1 MERTQLLECSI
12 SEGEKVAENLEAMIL
27 FLRNQQKLLSANL
40 QSRRCL
46 LAPIQKLP
54 NELLEVIFENCCTP
68 YSFDLLKSGWE
79 ICPALRLMHVSQHWC
94 QVINETDQCW
104 NKLRIVLQAATR
116 KWNGFVESAFE
127 QCWERSSS
135 DGSSHIVIMDT
146 GDSAILSLD
155 EMPAESLSHLHWLIG
170 QIMDLTQY
178 GFGRMKLVIG
188 PELVP
193 RILATSYPNHP
204 ETRLVDLSLTK
215 HLDLHL
221 LHNRSES
228 EWEIDILSFLEV
240 TDPPSILRSLSISP
254 LHSFHFTK
262 VLPLFQ
268 QLTHLSLTM
277 TVPDFLS
284 HWPATSRFESLILRF
299 YERLTAWNSLHI
311 TAAVERNITIDV
323 KKFRLGYDTSV
334 AGKLPSTL
342 SPILQCIRLCGTEDV
357 HIEVPTS
364 LNVDAFYKVTLEKCL
379 PVLKSIEINP
389 CYYELDKSII
399 QSSTPLLHTLVLSE
413 PISKI
418 PNQGWLGNTRPR
430 QALFRALNFDYTEAG
445 IPGNP
450 TPSLQTIHLS
460 INEWW
465 TSEDFEVL
473 LSMLQ
478 SRWSPLRSL
487 DMAKALTGREMLRS
501 FEIKCIS
508 PAATVPEVFLNALLG
523 LKRPWLKVLVE
534 NSSGGVLLEY

>member
-12 SEGEKVAENLEAMIL
+12 YEGEKVAENLEAMIL
-27 FLRNQQKLLSANL
+27 FLQTQQKLLNSNL
-40 QSRRCL
+40 QSRRSL
-46 LAPIQKLP
+46 LAPIQKLS
-54 NELLEVIFENCCTP
+54 NELLEIIFENCCTP

-79 ICPALRLMHVSQHWC
+79 ICPALCLMHVSQHWW
-94 QVINETDQCW
+94 QVINETGQCW
-104 NKLRIVLQAATR
+104 NKMRIVLRAATR
-116 KWNGFVESAFE
+116 KWGTFVETAFE
-127 QCWERSSS
+127 ECWDRSGGNESS
-135 DGSSHIVIMDT
+135 RIVIMDT
-146 GDSAILSLD
+146 GDSAILSLG
-155 EMPAESLSHLHWLIG
+155 EMPAESLSRLHWLIDK
-170 QIMDLTQY
+170 IMDLTKY

-221 LHNRSES
+221 LHNRGES

-240 TDPPSILRSLSISP
+240 TGPPSMLRSLSISP
-254 LHSFHFTK
+254 LHSFHFNK

-277 TVPDFLS
+277 TVSDFLS

-323 KKFRLGYDTSV
+323 KKFQLGYDTSV

-342 SPILQCIRLCGTEDV
+342 NPILQCVRLCGTEDV
-357 HIEVPTS
+357 HIEDPTS
-364 LNVDAFYKVTLEKCL
+364 LDADAFFKVTLEKCL
-379 PVLKSIEINP
+379 SALKSIEIDP
-389 CYYELDKSII
+389 CYYQLDQSII
-399 QSSTPLLHTLVLSE
+399 RSSAPLLRTLVLSE
-413 PISKI
+413 PISEF
-418 PNQGWLGNTRPR
+418 PYGWGMRRR
-430 QALFRALNFDYTEAG
+430 QALFRALNFDYIEEG
-445 IPGNP
+445 IVGNP
-450 TPSLQTIHLS
+450 APSLQTVHLS
-460 INEWW
+460 INERW
-465 TSEDFEVL
+465 TSEDFEDL

-508 PAATVPEVFLNALLG
+508 PAATVPKAFLNALLG